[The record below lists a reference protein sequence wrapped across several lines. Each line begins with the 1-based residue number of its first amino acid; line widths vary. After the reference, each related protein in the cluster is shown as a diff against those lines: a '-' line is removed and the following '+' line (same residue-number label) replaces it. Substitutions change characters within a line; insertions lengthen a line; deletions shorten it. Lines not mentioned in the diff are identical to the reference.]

1 MGPIA
6 ILDLDKAIGKATKSG
21 SPPSVLTIF
30 VICHS
35 GVKEN
40 HRMTRAVARTILLIF
55 ANAAGYMQTAHG
67 QTADHQPAFEVASIR
82 PSAPYDPKVGRM
94 VRSNGGPGTKDPTTF
109 TCENCRL
116 QSLIAMAFDI
126 PEYRLSAGD
135 RMGMDSFIV
144 SAKIPAG
151 ATKEQFQR
159 MMQNMLAERFKLVVH
174 HEQKEM
180 QTYDLVVAKGGL
192 KLRERGEEPPAK
204 EDAAEPDPKRPAST
218 EGPKLGKDGFPTLP
232 EGFTSAMMKGRARM
246 MYPRQ
251 TMEWFA
257 GMIAGQLGRPVIDA
271 TGLTGKYDF
280 ALFWAYGD
288 GPAGR
293 ASTSDSTPLAAATDP
308 EGPTLFEAIQSQL
321 GLKLESKKGPVDI
334 VVVDHAEKVPTEN

>member
-1 MGPIA
+1 
-6 ILDLDKAIGKATKSG
+6 
-21 SPPSVLTIF
+21 
-30 VICHS
+30 
-35 GVKEN
+35 
-40 HRMTRAVARTILLIF
+40 MTRAVAGTILLIL
-55 ANAAGYMQTAHG
+55 ANAAYSQT
-67 QTADHQPAFEVASIR
+67 TDHPPAFEVASIR
-82 PSAPYDPKVGRM
+82 PSAPYDPRVGRT
-94 VRSNGGPGTKDPTTF
+94 VHSDGGPGTKDPTTF

-116 QSLIAMAFDI
+116 QSLIAMAYDI

-151 ATKEQFQR
+151 ATKEQFHL

-180 QTYDLVVAKGGL
+180 QTYDMVVAKGGL
-192 KLRERGEEPPAK
+192 KLKERGEEPPAK
-204 EDAAEPDPKRPAST
+204 EDTPEPDPKQPEST
-218 EGPKLGKDGFPTLP
+218 EVPKLGKDGFPTLP
-232 EGFTSAMMKGRARM
+232 EGFTAAMMKGRARM

-257 GMIAGQLGRPVIDA
+257 GMMAGQLGRPVIDA

-288 GPAGR
+288 GAAGR
-293 ASTSDSTPLAAATDP
+293 ASASDSTPLAGTSDP
-308 EGPTLFEAIQSQL
+308 EGPSLFEAIQSQL
-321 GLKLESKKGPVDI
+321 GLKLEPTKGPVDI